1 MPCTIKLQADILQQR
16 SQACSLSCYLRKM
29 GNQSL
34 HRNDNDPITSLRH
47 KVVATQKQK
56 SEQENS
62 QGNSGRSMQ
71 APQGPTKR
79 VGKPGA
85 RPRELTVFFSPSAS
99 SAHDNLSGIAVR
111 WKINQQSPR
120 RSASRSNAFYLT
132 TTNDLIS
139 DLVAQNVPRVY
150 KGILIDASK
159 SSASQR
165 DRLFSLWS
173 QSMAGASATPYLASK
188 SLRVIRRVLEA
199 QRNGDGEAVI
209 AEAFAEGRVL
219 IVRDANLKIHRIDAD
234 QHPILSR
241 FSSRQ
246 LLSFRLDSA
255 GSGLHW
261 HDLDLDL
268 DLDGLLLRGEQS
280 MESFRKERGS
290 ALATWLDK
298 YPSVLE
304 KLSTEDRAAVA
315 SIAKGDADLLISLV
329 DRLAESASMSA
340 DALLEELAL
349 IQRPP
354 TLEAPLS

>member
-1 MPCTIKLQADILQQR
+1 
-16 SQACSLSCYLRKM
+16 M
-29 GNQSL
+29 GNQSF
-34 HRNDNDPITSLRH
+34 HRNDNNPITSLRH
-47 KVVATQKQK
+47 QVVATQKQK
-56 SEQENS
+56 SKQENA
-62 QGNSGRSMQ
+62 QGNRGRSMQ
-71 APQGPTKR
+71 VSERSTKR
-79 VGKPGA
+79 VGKKSA
-85 RPRELTVFFSPSAS
+85 RQGELTVFYSPSAS
-99 SAHDNLSGIAVR
+99 STHDTLSSIAVHWR
-111 WKINQQSPR
+111 INQQLPIR
-120 RSASRSNAFYLT
+120 NASRSNAFYLT

-219 IVRDANLKIHRIDAD
+219 IVRDANLKFHRIDAD
-234 QHPILSR
+234 QHPILTKLSTL
-241 FSSRQ
+241 Q

-280 MESFRKERGS
+280 NESYRKERGS
-290 ALATWLDK
+290 ALAIWLDK
-298 YPSVLE
+298 YPSILD
-304 KLSTEDRAAVA
+304 KLSTEDRAT
-315 SIAKGDADLLISLV
+315 IMMIKKGNADLLLSLV
-329 DRLAESASMSA
+329 DKLAESASMSS
-340 DALLEELAL
+340 DELLDELAL

-354 TLEAPLS
+354 GVEVPLS

>member
-1 MPCTIKLQADILQQR
+1 
-16 SQACSLSCYLRKM
+16 M

-34 HRNDNDPITSLRH
+34 HRNDNAPITSLRH
-47 KVVATQKQK
+47 KVVATQKQTSK
-56 SEQENS
+56 QENA
-62 QGNSGRSMQ
+62 QGNRGRSMQ
-71 APQGPTKR
+71 ASEGSTKR
-79 VGKPGA
+79 VGKQSA
-85 RPRELTVFFSPSAS
+85 RQGELTVFYSPSAS
-99 SAHDNLSGIAVR
+99 STHDSLSSIAVQWR
-111 WKINQQSPR
+111 INQQLPIR
-120 RSASRSNAFYLT
+120 NASRSNAFYLT

-139 DLVAQNVPRVY
+139 DLVAQNVPRVF

-173 QSMAGASATPYLASK
+173 QAMAGASATPYLASK

-219 IVRDANLKIHRIDAD
+219 IVRDANLKFHRIDAD
-234 QHPILSR
+234 QHPILTKLSTL
-241 FSSRQ
+241 Q

-261 HDLDLDL
+261 RDLDLDLDL

-280 MESFRKERGS
+280 NESYRKERGS
-290 ALATWLDK
+290 ALAIWLDK
-298 YPSVLE
+298 YPSILD
-304 KLSTEDRAAVA
+304 KLSTEDRAT
-315 SIAKGDADLLISLV
+315 ILMITKGNADLLLSLV
-329 DRLAESASMSA
+329 DKLAESALMSS
-340 DALLEELAL
+340 DELLDELAL

-354 TLEAPLS
+354 GVEVPLS

>member
-1 MPCTIKLQADILQQR
+1 
-16 SQACSLSCYLRKM
+16 M

-34 HRNDNDPITSLRH
+34 HRNDNAPITSLRH
-47 KVVATQKQK
+47 KVVATQKQTSK
-56 SEQENS
+56 QENA

-71 APQGPTKR
+71 ASEGSTKR
-79 VGKPGA
+79 VGKQSA
-85 RPRELTVFFSPSAS
+85 RQGELTVFYSPSAS
-99 SAHDNLSGIAVR
+99 STHDSLSSIAVHWR
-111 WKINQQSPR
+111 INQQLPIR
-120 RSASRSNAFYLT
+120 NASRSNAFYLT

-173 QSMAGASATPYLASK
+173 QAMAGASATPYLASK

-219 IVRDANLKIHRIDAD
+219 IVRDANLKFHRIDAD
-234 QHPILSR
+234 QHPILTKLSTL
-241 FSSRQ
+241 Q

-261 HDLDLDL
+261 RDLDLDLDL

-280 MESFRKERGS
+280 NESYRKERGS
-290 ALATWLDK
+290 ALAIWLDK
-298 YPSVLE
+298 YPSILD
-304 KLSTEDRAAVA
+304 KLSTEDRAT
-315 SIAKGDADLLISLV
+315 IMMITKGNADLLLSLV
-329 DRLAESASMSA
+329 DKLAESASMSS
-340 DALLEELAL
+340 DELLDELAL

-354 TLEAPLS
+354 GVEVPLS

>member
-1 MPCTIKLQADILQQR
+1 
-16 SQACSLSCYLRKM
+16 
-29 GNQSL
+29 
-34 HRNDNDPITSLRH
+34 
-47 KVVATQKQK
+47 
-56 SEQENS
+56 
-62 QGNSGRSMQ
+62 MQ
-71 APQGPTKR
+71 ASEGSTKR
-79 VGKPGA
+79 VGKQSA
-85 RPRELTVFFSPSAS
+85 RQEELTVFYSPSAS
-99 SAHDNLSGIAVR
+99 STHDTLSSIAVR
-111 WKINQQSPR
+111 WRINQQLPIR
-120 RSASRSNAFYLT
+120 NASRSNAFYLT

-219 IVRDANLKIHRIDAD
+219 IVRDANLKFHRIDAD
-234 QHPILSR
+234 QHPILTKLSTL
-241 FSSRQ
+241 Q

-280 MESFRKERGS
+280 NESYRKERGS
-290 ALATWLDK
+290 ALAIWLDK
-298 YPSVLE
+298 YPSILD
-304 KLSTEDRAAVA
+304 KLSTEDRAT
-315 SIAKGDADLLISLV
+315 IMMIRKGNADLLLSLV
-329 DRLAESASMSA
+329 DKLAESASMSS
-340 DALLEELAL
+340 DELLDELAL

-354 TLEAPLS
+354 GVEVPLS

>member
-1 MPCTIKLQADILQQR
+1 
-16 SQACSLSCYLRKM
+16 
-29 GNQSL
+29 
-34 HRNDNDPITSLRH
+34 
-47 KVVATQKQK
+47 
-56 SEQENS
+56 
-62 QGNSGRSMQ
+62 MQ

-85 RPRELTVFFSPSAS
+85 RPRELTVFFSPNAS

-139 DLVAQNVPRVY
+139 DLVAQNVPRAY

-173 QSMAGASATPYLASK
+173 QSMAGARATPYLASK

-219 IVRDANLKIHRIDAD
+219 IVRDANLRIHRIDAD

-241 FSSRQ
+241 LSSRQ

-268 DLDGLLLRGEQS
+268 DLDLDGLLLRGEQS
-280 MESFRKERGS
+280 KESFRKARGS

-315 SIAKGDADLLISLV
+315 SIAKGDADLLLSLV
-329 DRLAESASMSA
+329 DRLAESASMSS
-340 DALLEELAL
+340 DALLDELAL

-354 TLEAPLS
+354 AVEAPFD

>member
-1 MPCTIKLQADILQQR
+1 
-16 SQACSLSCYLRKM
+16 M

-34 HRNDNDPITSLRH
+34 HRNDNAPITSLRH

-56 SEQENS
+56 SKQENA
-62 QGNSGRSMQ
+62 QGNRGRSMQ
-71 APQGPTKR
+71 VSERSTKR
-79 VGKPGA
+79 VGKKSA
-85 RPRELTVFFSPSAS
+85 RQGELTVFYSPSAS
-99 SAHDNLSGIAVR
+99 STHDTLSSIAVHWR
-111 WKINQQSPR
+111 INQQLPIR
-120 RSASRSNAFYLT
+120 NASRSNAFYLT

-219 IVRDANLKIHRIDAD
+219 IVRDANLKFHRIDAD
-234 QHPILSR
+234 QHPILTKLSTL
-241 FSSRQ
+241 Q

-280 MESFRKERGS
+280 NESYRKERGS
-290 ALATWLDK
+290 ALAIWLDK
-298 YPSVLE
+298 YPSILD
-304 KLSTEDRAAVA
+304 KLSTEDRAT
-315 SIAKGDADLLISLV
+315 IMMITKGNADLLLSLV
-329 DRLAESASMSA
+329 DKLAESASMSS
-340 DALLEELAL
+340 DELLDELAL

-354 TLEAPLS
+354 GVEVPLS